1 MWFRMESFMKTV
13 QANIIVQAIL
23 FIVLGLVLLLMPDT
37 ALITVV
43 YLVSVI
49 FAISAAISLASYF
62 RRNSPSYHMQGA
74 MVTGIFLAVIA
85 LIMFCFPFA
94 IAGIVSVLLGA
105 VLILCGIANAVRSV
119 TLRGVGGSVWIFG
132 LIVGVLVAFGGVL
145 IIWNPFETTVMLV
158 MVLGALL
165 ICTGA
170 SDLLIELAARKEMK

>member
-1 MWFRMESFMKTV
+1 MKTV
-13 QANIIVQAIL
+13 QTNIIVQAIL

-37 ALITVV
+37 ALVTVV
-43 YLVSVI
+43 YLVSII
-49 FAISAAISLASYF
+49 FAISAAISLISYF
-62 RRNSPSYHMQGA
+62 RQSSPSYHMQGA
-74 MVTGIFLAVIA
+74 LVTGIFLAVIA

-119 TLRGVGGSVWIFG
+119 TLRGIGGYTWIIGLVVGI
-132 LIVGVLVAFGGVL
+132 LVAFGGVL

-158 MVLGALL
+158 MVLGVLL